1 MKQIDVRGLS
11 CPAPVL
17 EVKTMIDNGEAAFE
31 VLCDCGA
38 SVENIGRFAIN
49 AKYAFSF
56 KEMSDKSILI
66 SLQKA

>member
-1 MKQIDVRGLS
+1 MLYER
-11 CPAPVL
+11 L
-17 EVKTMIDNGEAAFE
+17 EVM
-31 VLCDCGA
+31 CDCGA
-38 SVENIGRFAIN
+38 SVENIERFAIN